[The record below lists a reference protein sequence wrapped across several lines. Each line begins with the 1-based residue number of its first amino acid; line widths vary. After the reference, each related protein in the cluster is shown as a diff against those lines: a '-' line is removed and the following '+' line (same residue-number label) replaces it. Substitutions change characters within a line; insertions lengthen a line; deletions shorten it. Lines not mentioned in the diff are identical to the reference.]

1 MDEKLQIYSEKMIKT
16 YDNLLSD
23 FNAIRAGRANPHIL
37 DKIVVDYYGTSTPLN
52 QVSNVSVPDPRT
64 IMITPWD
71 KSVIPEIEKAI
82 NASDVGINPTVDGA
96 NIRLVI
102 PELTEDR
109 RKEIVKDIKKRGEE
123 SKVAIRNIR
132 RDGNDMLK
140 KLKGGELSE
149 DTIKDMEDDLQKLT
163 DENIKK
169 IDDVVDIKS
178 KEILT
183 V

>member
-1 MDEKLQIYSEKMIKT
+1 MNEKLEIYKEKMSKT
-16 YDNLLSD
+16 YDNLMSE

-37 DKIVVDYYGTSTPLN
+37 DKITVDYYGAQTPLN
-52 QVSNVSVPDPRT
+52 QISNVSVPDPRT
-64 IMITPWD
+64 IMISPWD
-71 KSVIPEIEKAI
+71 NSIIAEIERAI
-82 NASDVGINPTVDGA
+82 NASDIGINPTVDGA

-149 DTIKDMEDDLQKLT
+149 DTLKDMEDELQKLT
-163 DENIKK
+163 DDNIKN
-169 IDDVVDIKS
+169 IDKAVEVKS

>member
-71 KSVIPEIEKAI
+71 KSIISEIEKAI

-169 IDDVVDIKS
+169 IDEAVDIKS

>member
-71 KSVIPEIEKAI
+71 KSIIPEIEKAI